1 MLNWYNTR
9 ALCTVLK
16 ALPNNFIFG
25 AFSLDGQDLSLTFIV
40 MFSRKVAK
48 HWRYIVHL
56 CHSEYEMQH
65 TSRVYPRT
73 KQPGTAMGVS
83 TIHLSELSKL
93 LLLFYTACPCLLLRY
108 KATISFV
115 MSVCLSVW
123 PSACMELGSQWKDFH
138 EVWHLSIFSHVCP
151 PAWNSPPNGRIFH
164 EIWYLSIFFQKSVEK
179 IQVSLKSD
187 KNKGHFTSRPIY
199 IFVHTS
205 LSFLEWKMFRTK
217 VVVKIGTH
225 FSSVT
230 FFFRKSC
237 RLCDN
242 VEKYC
247 TALQATEDKMAH
259 AQCMLDT

>member
-40 MFSRKVAK
+40 IFSRKVAK

-115 MSVCLSVW
+115 MSVC
-123 PSACMELGSQWKDFH
+123 PSGR
-138 EVWHLSIFSHVCP
+138 P
-151 PAWNSPPNGRIFH
+151 PAWNSAPNGRIFMKFD
-164 EIWYLSIFFQKSVEK
+164 IWVFFHMSV
-179 IQVSLKSD
+179 
-187 KNKGHFTSRPIY
+187 RP
-199 IFVHTS
+199 H
-205 LSFLEWKMFRTK
+205 
-217 VVVKIGTH
+217 GTRLPMEE
-225 FSSVT
+225 FFMKFDIWV
-230 FFFRKSC
+230 FFFKNLSRKFKF
-237 RLCDN
+237 R
-242 VEKYC
+242 
-247 TALQATEDKMAH
+247 
-259 AQCMLDT
+259 